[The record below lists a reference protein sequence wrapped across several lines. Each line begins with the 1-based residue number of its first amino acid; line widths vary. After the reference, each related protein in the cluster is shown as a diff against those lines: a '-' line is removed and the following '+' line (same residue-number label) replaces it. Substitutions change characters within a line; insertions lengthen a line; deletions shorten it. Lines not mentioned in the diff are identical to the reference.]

1 MVRASPVRC
10 LLAAAILLLAFPDV
24 TAAQQAES
32 DLVRIAFLKQLV
44 DRPPALSNL
53 DEIPDDIGVFGGR
66 LAAADNNTTGRFMKQ
81 RFELAEVVVPPDGDP
96 VAAFE
101 RLVAD
106 GHRLV
111 VTDLDAATLLE
122 IADRPDARDVL
133 IFNAGAADDRL
144 RNEDC
149 RANVL
154 HTIPSRAMRADALA
168 QYLGW
173 KRWNRWFLIVGRR
186 DDDALFA
193 EAVRRSAK
201 KFGAKIVAEKEWT
214 FGPDARRTA
223 QSEVPVFTQDV
234 DYDILVIADEVGEFG
249 EYLMYRTWDPRP
261 VAGTQGLVPTTW
273 HRTHERWG
281 AVQLQN
287 RFREDYGRWMAPVDF
302 TVWMAV
308 RSVGEAAT
316 RTRSTDPSTIA
327 DYIRSDK
334 FELAA
339 FKGRKLTYRDWNG
352 QLRQPVLLAAPRSL
366 VSVSPQTG
374 YLHQVSELDTMGFD
388 RPESGCR
395 LD

>member
-24 TAAQQAES
+24 TAAQEADT

-53 DEIPDDIGVFGGR
+53 DDVPDDIGVFGGR

-81 RFELAEVVVPPDGDP
+81 RFELEEAVVTPDGDP

-106 GHRLV
+106 GHRIV

-149 RANVL
+149 RANIL

-186 DDDALFA
+186 DEDALFA

-201 KFGAKIVAEKEWT
+201 KFGAKIVAEKEWKY
-214 FGPDARRTA
+214 GPDARRTA

-261 VAGTQGLVPTTW
+261 VAGTQGLVPTSW

-316 RTRSTDPSTIA
+316 RTRSTDPSAIA
-327 DYIRSDK
+327 EYIRSDR

-395 LD
+395 LE

>member
-1 MVRASPVRC
+1 MVRASPARC
-10 LLAAAILLLAFPDV
+10 LLAAAILLLAVPNV
-24 TAAQQAES
+24 TTAQQAET

-53 DEIPDDIGVFGGR
+53 DDVPDDIGVFGGR

-81 RFELAEVVVPPDGDP
+81 RFELEEAVVPPDGDP

-122 IADRPDARDVL
+122 IADRSDARDVL

-149 RANVL
+149 RANIL

-173 KRWNRWFLIVGRR
+173 KRWNRWFLVVGRR
-186 DDDALFA
+186 DEDALFA

-201 KFGAKIVAEKEWT
+201 KFGAKIVAEKEWKY
-214 FGPDARRTA
+214 GPDARRTA

-234 DYDILVIADEVGEFG
+234 DYDILVVADEVGEFG

-261 VAGTQGLVPTTW
+261 VAGTQGLVPTSCLLYTSPSP
-273 HRTHERWG
+273 R
-281 AVQLQN
+281 
-287 RFREDYGRWMAPVDF
+287 D
-302 TVWMAV
+302 
-308 RSVGEAAT
+308 
-316 RTRSTDPSTIA
+316 RTRSRMPSSA
-327 DYIRSDK
+327 
-334 FELAA
+334 
-339 FKGRKLTYRDWNG
+339 
-352 QLRQPVLLAAPRSL
+352 
-366 VSVSPQTG
+366 
-374 YLHQVSELDTMGFD
+374 
-388 RPESGCR
+388 
-395 LD
+395 